1 MRIDR
6 GMREWGVRRR
16 MSGLCIWRSRLGK
29 EAVVWSTKY
38 ERRA

>member
-29 EAVVWSTKY
+29 EGVVWGY
-38 ERRA
+38 EV